1 MRLHMRDGSVIE
13 TRVTEYDLK
22 NRDGE
27 IIELNWTT
35 DPRSKNKISYLRL
48 DDVRAVERVQTRGD
62 RRVQRRA
69 ARVAR
74 KTTT

>member
-22 NRDGE
+22 KRDGE

>member
-22 NRDGE
+22 KRDGE

-69 ARVAR
+69 ARAAR

>member
-13 TRVTEYDLK
+13 TRVTEYYLK
-22 NRDGE
+22 KRDGE